1 MKSQYNYGNNVYPG
15 SMIKLPEGFRT
26 VILKMI
32 PEISEIDI
40 INFEV
45 ITHLLGGN
53 IIDTEERFTIVLNLV
68 IKDDEKILGGK
79 HAYTESI
86 NTLFKYV
93 HSDIN
98 FVRFRVENISITKKQ
113 KNKEIFMSLFGVNNK
128 S

>member
-1 MKSQYNYGNNVYPG
+1 
-15 SMIKLPEGFRT
+15 MIKLPEGFRT